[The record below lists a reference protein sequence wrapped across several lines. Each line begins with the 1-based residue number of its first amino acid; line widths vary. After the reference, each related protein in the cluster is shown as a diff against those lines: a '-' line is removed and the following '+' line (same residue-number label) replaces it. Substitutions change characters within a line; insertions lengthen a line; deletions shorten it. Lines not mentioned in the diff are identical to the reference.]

1 MKKHIALVVMLCM
14 TLGAFAGAREIF
26 TNYCDY
32 VDEGDV
38 IVNIGSGLNEHY
50 GTLGYGNNLSI
61 WIPPVE
67 ASVEFTVKL
76 GQLPFGFG
84 GLLGYYGYS
93 RWNGNESWA
102 HHTIYTAPF
111 VNYHINVPVPNLD
124 IYAGLSTGISI
135 GFGNDQASPSF
146 SVWPYIAPHIGA
158 TWYFTKGIG
167 INLES
172 GWPMYLKLAVS
183 IKF

>member
-1 MKKHIALVVMLCM
+1 MKKHIALVAMLCM

-38 IVNIGSGLNEHY
+38 IVNVGPGLNEHL
-50 GTLGYGNNLSI
+50 GRLGYGNLSF

-84 GLLGYYGYS
+84 GVMGYYGYA
-93 RWNGNESWA
+93 WNDGSL
-102 HHTIYTAPF
+102 HSYHTVYTAPF

-124 IYAGLSTGISI
+124 IYAGLSAGISM
-135 GFGNDQASPSF
+135 GFGNSYFGVA
-146 SVWPYIAPHIGA
+146 PYIAPHIGA

-172 GWPMYLKLAVS
+172 GWPMFLRVAVS